1 VIAAARRPPPDVRAA
16 LAIALL
22 AIAAAAG
29 GGALSSCAVNRC
41 EQAQVRCEYE
51 CARTYQLCRV
61 NGGDE
66 NTCGAPYR
74 ACWDRCT
81 AARIACGQ

>member
-29 GGALSSCAVNRC
+29 SALSSCAVNRC

-51 CARTYQLCRV
+51 CARTYQLCQV
-61 NGGDE
+61 NGDDE

-81 AARIACGQ
+81 AERIACGR